1 VDSNT
6 PNSSHSNPTPKPR
19 RRHTD
24 WPEGQF
30 LGVVR
35 PPPEDLALRRVSD
48 APPKQKAHGA
58 REFTFD
64 DWQRLYKS
72 DPEAFEARRRAVL
85 GIELA
90 KIGPKGARAR
100 VCLSNL
106 EAHLEGKSGDERARI
121 SMLWMAESA
130 LQLQEKLNKLTQSL
144 K

>member
-1 VDSNT
+1 MDSNT

-19 RRHTD
+19 RRRTD

-30 LGVVR
+30 LGVVS
-35 PPPEDLALRRVSD
+35 PPPEDLALRRFSD
-48 APPKQKAHGA
+48 APSPQKAQGA
-58 REFTFD
+58 REFAFD
-64 DWQRLYKS
+64 DWQRLYET
-72 DPEAFEARRRAVL
+72 DPNAFEARRQAVL

-106 EAHLEGKSGDERARI
+106 ETQLQGKSGEERARI

>member
-1 VDSNT
+1 MDSSNQNSSQ
-6 PNSSHSNPTPKPR
+6 PNSAPTPR
-19 RRHTD
+19 RRRSD

-30 LGVVR
+30 LGVVSL
-35 PPPEDLALRRVSD
+35 PPEDLALRRASD
-48 APPKQKAHGA
+48 APAPQKAQSA
-58 REFTFD
+58 QEFTFD
-64 DWQRLYKS
+64 DWQRLYQS
-72 DPEAFEARRRAVL
+72 DPAAFEARRQAVL

-106 EAHLEGKSGDERARI
+106 EAQLDGKSGDERARI

-130 LQLQEKLNKLTQSL
+130 LQLQERLNKLTQNL